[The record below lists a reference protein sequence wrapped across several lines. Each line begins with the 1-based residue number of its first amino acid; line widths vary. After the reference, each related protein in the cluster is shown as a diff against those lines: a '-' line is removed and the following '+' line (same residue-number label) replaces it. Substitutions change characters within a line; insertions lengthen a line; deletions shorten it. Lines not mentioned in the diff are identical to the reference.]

1 MSTAEVVAHP
11 TGKFLYGSNRGH
23 DSIAMYKVDPATG
36 KLTSLG
42 QEPTRGKTPRN
53 FAIDPSGKFLL
64 AENQGSDTI
73 VLFRIDPEA
82 GTLHAT
88 GEVINV
94 PSPVCVRWAK

>member
-1 MSTAEVVAHP
+1 M
-11 TGKFLYGSNRGH
+11 
-23 DSIAMYKVDPATG
+23 
-36 KLTSLG
+36 
-42 QEPTRGKTPRN
+42 RN
-53 FAIDPSGKFLL
+53 SKFLL